1 MTFFTIFS
9 IATQSLKG
17 EESFLGIR
25 CPAALLRGT
34 SHFGFVKDLEFLT
47 TSDFDIRIWGVNMD
61 KIVIRGGERLI
72 GEAEVSGSK
81 NATLPIFASCLLSKG
96 DNRFFNVPDLR
107 DVRTIIKVL
116 KNLGVKVS
124 EEGGVYRINATDV
137 SNGEAP
143 YDLVKTMRA
152 SILVLGPLVARMRK
166 AIVSLP
172 GGCAIGAR
180 PINLHLMG
188 LEAMGAKIELSHGYI
203 EAKADVL
210 KGANISFDTVT
221 VTGTENLMM
230 AAALAKG
237 KTSLQNAATEP
248 EVVDLANVLNKMGAK
263 INGAGTSVIEIEGV
277 EALHA
282 VEHRVIPDRIE
293 AGTLMVAAGLTR
305 GNIKILHCPLPE
317 MEMVVHKLRESGMEI
332 ESEGDGVRAVG
343 TKRIRSV
350 DVKTQ
355 PYPGFPTDM
364 QAQFMVLMSLARG
377 LSVISETIF
386 ENRFIH
392 VSELRRMGAD
402 IRIQG
407 DSAIIQGVES
417 LSGAPVMATD
427 LRASASLI
435 LAGLASE
442 GVTEVSRV
450 YHLDRGYEGL
460 DKKLAKLGA
469 NIKRVQEGD

>member
-1 MTFFTIFS
+1 
-9 IATQSLKG
+9 
-17 EESFLGIR
+17 
-25 CPAALLRGT
+25 
-34 SHFGFVKDLEFLT
+34 
-47 TSDFDIRIWGVNMD
+47 MD

-72 GEAEVSGSK
+72 GEVEVSGSK
-81 NATLPIFASCLLSKG
+81 NATLPIFAACLLSEG
-96 DNRFFNVPDLR
+96 ENRFHNVPNLR
-107 DVRTIIKVL
+107 DVHTIVKVL
-116 KNLGVKVS
+116 KNLGVKIS
-124 EEGGVYRINATDV
+124 EEGDAYRIHAAEV
-137 SNGEAP
+137 SGDEAP

-152 SILVLGPLVARMRK
+152 SILVLGPLVARMRNAK
-166 AIVSLP
+166 VSLP

-188 LEAMGAKIELSHGYI
+188 LEAMGAEIELRHGYI
-203 EAKADVL
+203 EAKADGL

-230 AAALAKG
+230 AATLARG
-237 KTSLQNAATEP
+237 KTTMQNAAMEP
-248 EVVDLANVLNKMGAK
+248 EVIELANVLNKMGAK
-263 INGAGTSVIEIEGV
+263 IGGAGTSLIEIEGV
-277 EALHA
+277 PSLHG
-282 VEHRVIPDRIE
+282 VEHRIVPDRIE

-305 GNIKILHCPLPE
+305 GNIKILDCPLSE

-332 ESEGDGVRAVG
+332 EPEGDGVRAVG
-343 TKRIRSV
+343 MKRIRSV

-407 DSAIIQGVES
+407 DSAIIQGVEG

-435 LAGLASE
+435 LAGLAAE

-460 DKKLAKLGA
+460 DTKLIKLGA
-469 NIKRVQEGD
+469 NVKRVKEGD

>member
-1 MTFFTIFS
+1 
-9 IATQSLKG
+9 
-17 EESFLGIR
+17 
-25 CPAALLRGT
+25 
-34 SHFGFVKDLEFLT
+34 
-47 TSDFDIRIWGVNMD
+47 MD

-72 GEAEVSGSK
+72 GEVALNGSK
-81 NATLPIFASCLLSKG
+81 NATLPIFAASLLTEES
-96 DNRFFNVPDLR
+96 NIFHNVPNLK
-107 DVRTIIKVL
+107 DVETIIKVL
-116 KNLGVKVS
+116 KNLGVEVRVEKNRGS
-124 EEGGVYRINATDV
+124 YRIHAAEV
-137 SNGEAP
+137 SSYEAP

-152 SILVLGPLVARMRK
+152 SILVLGPLIARKKR
-166 AIVSLP
+166 ATVSLP

-188 LEAMGAKIELSHGYI
+188 LEAMGAKIELRSGYI
-203 EAKADVL
+203 VAKADKL
-210 KGANISFDTVT
+210 KGANISFDPPT

-230 AAALAKG
+230 AAVLAKG
-237 KTSLQNAATEP
+237 KTILQNAAMEP
-248 EVVDLANVLNKMGAK
+248 EVIDLANLLNKMGAK
-263 INGAGTSVIEIEGV
+263 IKGVGTPLIEIEGV
-277 EALHA
+277 KSLHA
-282 VEHRVIPDRIE
+282 VEHTIIPDRIE
-293 AGTLMVAAGLTR
+293 AGTLMVATGLTR
-305 GNIKILHCPLPE
+305 GNVKIINAPIHH
-317 MEMVVHKLRESGMEI
+317 MEIVINKLRESGMEI
-332 ESEGDGVRAVG
+332 ESEGDGVRVVG
-343 TKRIRSV
+343 NRRIRSV

-364 QAQFMVLMSLARG
+364 QAQFMVLMSLSKG

-407 DSAIIQGVES
+407 NSAIIQGVES

-435 LAGLASE
+435 LAGLAAD

-469 NIKRVQEGD
+469 NIRRVDEEES

>member
-1 MTFFTIFS
+1 
-9 IATQSLKG
+9 
-17 EESFLGIR
+17 
-25 CPAALLRGT
+25 
-34 SHFGFVKDLEFLT
+34 
-47 TSDFDIRIWGVNMD
+47 MD
-61 KIVIRGGERLI
+61 KIIIKGGERLI
-72 GEAEVSGSK
+72 GDVEVSGSK
-81 NATLPIFASCLLSKG
+81 NSTLPIFVSCLLNEGENVFS
-96 DNRFFNVPDLR
+96 NVPNLR
-107 DVRTIIKVL
+107 DVQTIIKVL
-116 KNLGVKVS
+116 RNLGATVAG
-124 EEGGVYRINATDV
+124 EGEVYRINATEV
-137 SNGEAP
+137 SGDEAP

-152 SILVLGPLVARMRK
+152 SILVLGPLVARRK
-166 AIVSLP
+166 KATVSLP

-188 LEAMGAKIELSHGYI
+188 LEAMGAKIDLRHGYI
-203 EAKADVL
+203 EARADGL
-210 KGANISFDTVT
+210 KGATVSFDTVT

-230 AAALAKG
+230 AGALAKG
-237 KTSLQNAATEP
+237 KTVLQNAAMEP

-263 INGAGTSVIEIEGV
+263 VSGAGTSVIEIEGGKS
-277 EALHA
+277 LHA
-282 VEHRVIPDRIE
+282 VEHRIIPDRIE

-305 GNIKILHCPLPE
+305 GNIRILHCPFSE
-317 MEMVVHKLRESGMEI
+317 MEMIVHKLRESGMEI

-407 DSAIIQGVES
+407 DSAIIQGVEG

-427 LRASASLI
+427 LRASASLV
-435 LAGLASE
+435 LAGLAAD

-460 DKKLAKLGA
+460 DKKLAELGA
-469 NIKRVQEGD
+469 NVQRVKEED